1 MSKLYVHAKNEDDHP
16 DFCQLYVWVNT
27 RIKYW
32 GRRSIEDCRSCL
44 GKQAR
49 MESSGRSVPD
59 AHLEKFARA
68 KKEQQLLYDV
78 TGDLI
83 SRIQNELHEMSS
95 VQGIDSCAV
104 QMRVDHLGERI
115 ESLKSDLSRK
125 KMKIA
130 FFGGTSSG
138 KTTTLNAMIGQELL
152 PSGMGDTTSCFVQIE
167 KMTNDS
173 ICENSSIEISPAKEH
188 TEGCSIEKKKD
199 QSYFIVREVENREK
213 EASLDS
219 FLENRQPLTIKALTK
234 LCDVKSGSSLD
245 STYLVEIHLSED
257 DIKNDH
263 LLNYDLQIMDC
274 PGITKCRELG
284 DRVKTFCKDSDVHL
298 FIVNPKTVMS
308 PEEREHFVEVGK
320 RLSKPDIIVGFTQWD
335 LSARERHP
343 EEVKARHVD
352 SVFELLKE
360 LDVVSTR
367 MEAEERCFFY
377 SGTEALDLALNEK
390 GFLTRGWEERFK
402 TFQNFMSKIEERVTT
417 AGITAKLSMNRE
429 NCQEVSDQCV
439 ECLSLI
445 EGNILSK
452 TSELSKEVEALT
464 IQLQSY
470 NEKMDEF
477 MQEREKLRKNALQT
491 IDESIFRCMTEV
503 SEKMSQTLKRNS
515 DSEDFEEDNVHQFA
529 ENAIL
534 LWYRRI
540 LNEFHRATNHVCE
553 GYSFDVRESYLK
565 HMTNFPHNT
574 PGTYLEN
581 QDENE
586 QSTSSIL
593 GSPIPKAAVKRVL
606 SEITV
611 RPVWTSFATTR
622 RRLSSVETDAER
634 NVIIRGMAATTGVF
648 FMHVRRWIR
657 ASIEQK
663 LQKLTALQKDSLI
676 CPHVRQ
682 NCHELVEEFCDN
694 TDEYYMKTCVQEIR
708 DSLQT
713 RREKLEEKLSTLMKH
728 SESFSKLKIEAD
740 QMQKCPGMSITD

>member
-1 MSKLYVHAKNEDDHP
+1 
-16 DFCQLYVWVNT
+16 
-27 RIKYW
+27 
-32 GRRSIEDCRSCL
+32 
-44 GKQAR
+44 
-49 MESSGRSVPD
+49 MESSGGCVPD
-59 AHLEKFARA
+59 AYLEKFARA
-68 KKEQQLLYDV
+68 KKEQQLLYDD

-83 SRIQNELHEMSS
+83 SRIQSELHEMSS
-95 VQGIDSCAV
+95 VQGVNSCSV
-104 QMRVDHLGERI
+104 QMRVDLLERRI
-115 ESLKSDLSRK
+115 ESLKNDLSRK

-167 KMTNDS
+167 KMTNDP
-173 ICENSSIEISPAKEH
+173 ICENSSIEVSPAKEH
-188 TEGCSIEKKKD
+188 TESCTIEKRKD
-199 QSYFIVREVENREK
+199 QPDGSYFIVREVENREK

-219 FLENRQPLTIKALTK
+219 FLENIQPLTINALTK

-377 SGTEALDLALNEK
+377 SGIEALDLALNEK
-390 GFLTRGWEERFK
+390 GFLGRGWEERFK
-402 TFQNFMSKIEERVTT
+402 TFQNFMSKIEERATT

-429 NCQEVSDQCV
+429 NCQEVLEQCI
-439 ECLSLI
+439 ECLSLL
-445 EGNILSK
+445 EGNVLSK
-452 TSELSKEVEALT
+452 MSDLSMEVEALT
-464 IQLQSY
+464 IELQSY

-477 MQEREKLRKNALQT
+477 MQESEELRDNALKT

-515 DSEDFEEDNVHQFA
+515 DSEEFEEDNVHQYA
-529 ENAIL
+529 QNAIL

-540 LNEFHRATNHVCE
+540 LNEFHRATNHVCD
-553 GYSFDVRESYLK
+553 GYSSYVRESYLK
-565 HMTNFPHNT
+565 HMSNFPHNT
-574 PGTYLEN
+574 PGTYLLEN
-581 QDENE
+581 QEENE
-586 QSTSSIL
+586 QSTSSFL
-593 GSPIPKAAVKRVL
+593 VSPIPKAAVKRVL
-606 SEITV
+606 SGITV

-622 RRLSSVETDAER
+622 RHLSLVETDAER
-634 NVIIRGMAATTGVF
+634 NVLIRSMAATTGVF

-682 NCHELVEEFCDN
+682 RCHELVEEFCDN
-694 TDEYYMKTCVQEIR
+694 TDEYYKETCVHEIR
-708 DSLQT
+708 DSLQI
-713 RREKLEEKLSTLMKH
+713 RREKFEEIHSTMMKH

-740 QMQKCPGMSITD
+740 QMQRCPGMSIID